1 MMTAKI
7 DNFIDE
13 HLDEYLEELSTLL
26 RIPTISAQNK
36 GIPETVNLVK
46 SMLEKRGLSVQ
57 IYETA
62 GNPVV
67 VGRGMGKSDKTLM
80 FYNHYDV
87 QPPEPLELWTSPAF
101 EPTIRDGMLFARG
114 AGDDKGE
121 FVSRLAALDAV
132 VSANDGELP
141 CNVIFVVEGEEE
153 IGSPNLA
160 PFVIDN
166 TDDLAC
172 DACIWEFGG
181 IDDKG
186 HPTGYLGLRGAL
198 MVELFVKTMSRDAH
212 SGEAHVLPS
221 AAWRL
226 VRALNTLKDD
236 EEHILIE
243 GFYDNIMTPSQAD
256 KELFTNLPE
265 WESDYKERY
274 EIDTFVSG
282 LTGQAFREAVFN
294 PTCNIEGI
302 TTGYQGDGGKT
313 VIPSS
318 ASVKID
324 FRLVPGQNIDDIEQK
339 LRAHLKQYGFGDI
352 EVVRHG
358 GIAPYKQSADN
369 AFVNLVTETGT
380 EVFGK
385 EMVINPLIGGS
396 GPIALFGETLNI
408 PIGFAG
414 VNYPGGKFHAPD
426 EHIILDVFVKG
437 CKHNAHILNRFGD
450 L

>member
-1 MMTAKI
+1 MNDTISSYI
-7 DNFIDE
+7 DKHFDDYI
-13 HLDEYLEELSTLL
+13 EELKTLL

-36 GIPETVNLVK
+36 GIPETVELVK
-46 SMLEKRGLSVQ
+46 AMLEKRGLMVQ

-67 VGRGMGKSDKTLM
+67 VGRGRGKSDKTLM

-87 QPPEPLELWTSPAF
+87 QPPEPLELWTTPAF

-132 VSANDGELP
+132 LAANDGELP

-166 TDDLAC
+166 ADDLAC

-181 IDDKG
+181 VDDNG
-186 HPTGYLGLRGAL
+186 NPTAYLGLRGAL

-212 SGEAHVLPS
+212 SGNAHQLPN

-226 VRALNTLKDD
+226 VRALNTLKDE

-243 GFYDNIMTPSQAD
+243 GFYDGIMKPSALD
-256 KELFTNLPE
+256 KELFAKLPDTE
-265 WESDYKERY
+265 AINKERY
-274 EIDTFVSG
+274 SIEHFVNNLSG
-282 LTGQAFREAVFN
+282 VALHESVFN

-302 TTGYQGDGGKT
+302 TTGYQGEGGKT
-313 VIPSS
+313 VIPSQ

-324 FRLVPGQNIDDIEQK
+324 FRLVPGQSVDDIEQK
-339 LRAHLKQYGFGDI
+339 LRTHLEKVGFADI

-358 GIAPYKQSADN
+358 GIAPFKQEADHP
-369 AFVNLVTETGT
+369 FIQLVTDTAQDA
-380 EVFGK
+380 FGK
-385 EMVINPLIGGS
+385 EMVIDPLVGGS

-426 EHIILDVFVKG
+426 EHIILDVFAMG
-437 CKHNAHILNRFGD
+437 CKHNAYILNRFGD

>member
-1 MMTAKI
+1 MNDVINQYI
-7 DNFIDE
+7 DA
-13 HLDEYLEELSTLL
+13 HLDDYLEELKTLL
-26 RIPTISAQNK
+26 RIPTISAQKK
-36 GIPETVNLVK
+36 GIPETVDLVK
-46 SMLEKRGLSVQ
+46 TMLEKRGLSVQ
-57 IYETA
+57 IYATA

-67 VGRGMGKSDKTLM
+67 VGRGHGTSDKTLM

-87 QPPEPLELWTSPAF
+87 QPPEPLDLWTTPAF
-101 EPTIRDGMLFARG
+101 EPTIRDGKLFARG

-132 VSANDGELP
+132 MAAHDGILP

-160 PFVIDN
+160 PFILDN
-166 TDDLAC
+166 ADDLAC

-212 SGEAHVLPS
+212 SGDAHLLPS

-226 VRALNTLKDD
+226 VKMLNTLKDD

-243 GFYDNIMTPSQAD
+243 GFYEGIMLASEAD
-256 KELFTNLPE
+256 KRLFAELPE
-265 WESDYKERY
+265 WESDLKERY
-274 EIDTFVSG
+274 QIDTFVNGLSG
-282 LTGQAFREAVFN
+282 QDFREAVFN
-294 PTCNIEGI
+294 PTCNIQGI
-302 TTGYQGDGGKT
+302 TTGYQDGGGKT
-313 VIPSS
+313 VIPAD

-324 FRLVPGQNIDDIEQK
+324 FRLVPGQSVDDIEQK
-339 LRAHLKQYGFGDI
+339 LRAHLDKHGFTDI
-352 EVVRHG
+352 EMVRHG
-358 GIAPYKQSADN
+358 GIAPYKQSIDN
-369 AFVNLVTETGT
+369 PFVQLVVETGT

-385 EMVINPLIGGS
+385 QMVINPMTGGS

-426 EHIILDVFVKG
+426 EHVILDVFVQG
-437 CKHNAHILNRFGD
+437 AKHNAHILDRFAG
-450 L
+450 LA

>member
-1 MMTAKI
+1 MSDTLKQYI
-7 DNFIDE
+7 DD
-13 HLDEYLEELSTLL
+13 HLDAYLDELKTLL
-26 RIPTISAQNK
+26 RIPTISAQK
-36 GIPETVNLVK
+36 QGIPETVELVK
-46 SMLEKRGLSVQ
+46 AMLEQRGLSVQ

-67 VGRGMGKSDKTLM
+67 VGRGAGKSDKTLM

-101 EPTIRDGMLFARG
+101 EPTIRDGKLFARG

-121 FVSRLAALDAV
+121 LVSRLVALDAV
-132 VSANDGELP
+132 RAANDGELP

-160 PFVIDN
+160 PFVTEN
-166 TDDLAC
+166 ANDLAC

-198 MVELFVKTMSRDAH
+198 MVELFVKTMGRDAH
-212 SGEAHVLPS
+212 SGEAHVLPN

-226 VRALNTLKDD
+226 VQVLNTLKDH

-243 GFYDNIMTPSQAD
+243 GFYDGIMTPSPVDQ
-256 KELFTNLPE
+256 ELFANLPE
-265 WESDYKERY
+265 WESDYQERY
-274 EIDTFVSG
+274 EITRFVNG

-294 PTCNIEGI
+294 PTCNIQGI
-302 TTGYQGDGGKT
+302 TTGYQGAGGKT
-313 VIPSS
+313 VIPSE

-324 FRLVPGQNIDDIEQK
+324 FRLVPGQSTNDIERK
-339 LRAHLKQYGFGDI
+339 LRAHLAQHGFTDV

-358 GIAPYKQSADN
+358 GIEPYKQDADDP
-369 AFVNLVTETGT
+369 FVQLVTETGT
-380 EVFGK
+380 QVFGK
-385 EMVINPLIGGS
+385 QMVINPLIGGS

-426 EHIILDVFVKG
+426 EHIIIDVFAKG
-437 CKHNAHILNRFGD
+437 ALHNAHILNRFGD